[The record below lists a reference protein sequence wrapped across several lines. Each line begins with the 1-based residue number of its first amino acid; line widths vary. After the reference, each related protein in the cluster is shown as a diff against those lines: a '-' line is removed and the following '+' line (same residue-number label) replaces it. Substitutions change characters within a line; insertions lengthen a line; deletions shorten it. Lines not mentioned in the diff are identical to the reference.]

1 MATLAIK
8 VDIDTFRGMQEGVP
22 RILKALDAHATP
34 ASFFVSFGP
43 DRSGLAVLQLLRPKF
58 LKKMI
63 RTNAPSMYGL
73 KTALYGTLLPAPLIG
88 MGFPDTVREIAA
100 CGHEVACHAWDH
112 RLWQDWLPL
121 ISQKAIGNWFEKMVA
136 AFVSITG
143 RRPAGF
149 GAPGWRMDRRA
160 LEAASR
166 HGFTYLSCSRAQQ
179 PFVYEEN
186 ALLEIPSNLP
196 CIEEVGITGVLT
208 ALEKNA
214 GSPVVQV
221 LPVHAEVEGGSYAEA
236 FGQILVRARSC
247 GYTFKKCIDA
257 AGAIDLATT
266 ECRGLRQGMI
276 PGRAFACTV

>member
-22 RILKALDAHATP
+22 RILKALDAHAVS

-121 ISQKAIGNWFEKMVA
+121 MSQKAISNWFEKMVA
-136 AFVSITG
+136 AFVTITG

-166 HGFTYLSCSRAQQ
+166 HGFTYFSCSRAQQ

-221 LPVHAEVEGGSYAEA
+221 LPIHAEVEGGSYAEA

-257 AGAIDLATT
+257 AGTIDLATT
-266 ECRGLRQGMI
+266 ECRALRQGMI